1 MDGPDLAVQDVIQT
15 LDGFY
20 CHNVT
25 VGLWAAAVA
34 NRLEGMAIYLLSD
47 ELPEVADQARAAARR
62 LADRIG
68 NLGGASPLTPGSLS
82 TARRARPSSRSR
94 TAPPPA
100 RSPPTRCSASTF
112 ARLVSFTVTARTA
125 RRAPA
130 ASCADG
136 SVTLVRQEA
145 WALLLVHNMIAA
157 TAAAPPGRP
166 APTRT

>member
-1 MDGPDLAVQDVIQT
+1 MDGPDLAVQDVIET

-68 NLGGASPLTPGSLS
+68 NLGGASPLTP
-82 TARRARPSSRSR
+82 AAYRPRAGRDRVHDPGLLRLPRDHHLRAAAPQHSHGWSASP
-94 TAPPPA
+94 PPPA
-100 RSPPTRCSASTF
+100 PPAGHRP
-112 ARLVSFTVTARTA
+112 RPART
-125 RRAPA
+125 
-130 ASCADG
+130 
-136 SVTLVRQEA
+136 
-145 WALLLVHNMIAA
+145 
-157 TAAAPPGRP
+157 GR
-166 APTRT
+166 